1 MTVGVL
7 GGSFNPVHCGHI
19 ELARYIA
26 MSGMVDA
33 VWLSLSPS
41 NPLKPDGLP
50 GATDADRC
58 EMLRLAVEPLGPVV
72 GFTDIEL
79 DMPRPSYTFKTL
91 AELSRRHPECH
102 FKLIIGSDNWL
113 LFDRWRESATIIRD
127 YGVIIY
133 PRPGYDVDSATL
145 PDGVE
150 LLGGAPLM
158 SVSSTEVRQLVA
170 EGEKERSFIPA
181 AVAAYI
187 NDHNLYR

>member
-1 MTVGVL
+1 MGVL

-26 MSGMVDA
+26 MSGVVDT

-41 NPLKPDGLP
+41 NPFKPDGLP
-50 GATDADRC
+50 GATDADRR
-58 EMLRLAVEPLGPVV
+58 EMLRLAVEPLGPIV

-91 AELSRRHPECH
+91 AELSRRHPDCR

-133 PRPGYDVDSATL
+133 PRPGYEVDPSAL
-145 PDGVE
+145 PDGVV
-150 LLGGAPLM
+150 LLDGAPEM
-158 SVSSTEVRQLVA
+158 PVSSTEVRQLIA
-170 EGEKERSFIPA
+170 EGKKAWPFIPA